1 MSIPFTVQIGPFTYY
16 GLVVITGVSTL
27 SMSIISL
34 VMKRKLISEVT
45 NVIFCIQLLHAPLHS
60 LLIIATTPSY
70 REAILRFVM
79 IKKNEFSTPIFSI
92 SPRRSEFTG
101 SKTVQSVA
109 ISTVTV
115 SSRCLA
121 IRSLLFSGVLTARKC
136 FVLREVEHGVCHLK

>member
-1 MSIPFTVQIGPFTYY
+1 MYFALAYVAASIVMCFQAKHRAVVELAKHRPISALLFSSRTRLLQRKLLINLITQMSIPFTVQIGPFTYY

-27 SMSIISL
+27 
-34 VMKRKLISEVT
+34 KVT

-70 REAILRFVM
+70 REAILR
-79 IKKNEFSTPIFSI
+79 I

-109 ISTVTV
+109 ISTVTINTL
-115 SSRCLA
+115 S
-121 IRSLLFSGVLTARKC
+121 F
-136 FVLREVEHGVCHLK
+136 